1 MNRLFISNSKLM
13 TRFIVNFVLFI
24 SALAG
29 SICFIMYQADGY
41 SDPYYLK
48 FTTPKQG
55 SLIIGTSK
63 ALQGLNPDPMKEIL
77 DKGIYNY
84 AFDISKSP
92 FGPKYLESIKRK
104 LSSKS
109 RHGIFIITVDC
120 WSIYS
125 KRDDPND
132 IQNFS
137 ENNTCVGEMT
147 VVDQFPNFYYL
158 SNYMSGKYHKI
169 LSRPAVTFLHD
180 NGWLEV
186 SLDLDSISVARRT
199 KTTLLEY
206 EKYAEEYRF
215 SKVRLDYLVQ
225 TINYLDDF
233 GDVYL
238 VRLPIS
244 PQLMQIENRLAPNF
258 SNLMQLPAKRS
269 CGFLDLTD
277 KNSLFSYTDGVHLSK
292 ESGQIVSIEIAKWI
306 QKNSDMRNLKTPLNP

>member
-1 MNRLFISNSKLM
+1 MNRLYISNSKLM

-24 SALAG
+24 SAVAG
-29 SICFIMYQADGY
+29 SICFIMSQADGY

-55 SLIIGTSK
+55 SLILGSSK
-63 ALQGLNPDPMKEIL
+63 ALQGLNPEPMKEIL
-77 DKGIYNY
+77 NKGIYNY

-109 RHGIFIITVDC
+109 RQGIFVITVDC
-120 WSIYS
+120 WSIFS
-125 KRDDPND
+125 KTDGPND
-132 IQNFS
+132 IQNFI

-158 SNYMSGKYHKI
+158 SNYMSGKYYKI
-169 LSRPAVTFLHD
+169 LSRPAVTLLHD

-186 SLDLDSISVARRT
+186 SLDMDSISVVRRT
-199 KTTLLEY
+199 KKTLLEY
-206 EKYAEEYRF
+206 EKYVEEYRF
-215 SKVRLDYLVQ
+215 SKVRLDYLVK
-225 TINYLDDF
+225 TVDYLNDF

-244 PQLMQIENRLAPNF
+244 PQLMKIENRLAPNF
-258 SNLMQLPAKRS
+258 NNLMQLPAERS
-269 CGFLDLTD
+269 CGFLDLTA
-277 KNSLFSYTDGVHLSK
+277 KNSLFFYTDGVHLSK
-292 ESGQIVSIEIAKWI
+292 ESGQIVSVEIAKWI
-306 QKNSDMRNLKTPLNP
+306 RKNSDQRHLKTPLNP

>member
-1 MNRLFISNSKLM
+1 MR
-13 TRFIVNFVLFI
+13 RFIVIFVLFI
-24 SALAG
+24 SAVAG
-29 SICFIMYQADGY
+29 SICFIMYEADGY

-63 ALQGLNPDPMKEIL
+63 ALQGINPEPMKEIL

-109 RHGIFIITVDC
+109 RHGIFIVTVDC
-120 WSIYS
+120 WSILS
-125 KRDDPND
+125 KSDDPND
-132 IQNFS
+132 IQNFG

-158 SNYMSGKYHKI
+158 SNYMSGKYYKI

-269 CGFLDLTD
+269 CGFLDLTA

-292 ESGQIVSIEIAKWI
+292 ESGEIVSIEIAKWL